1 MFMKLISTRLRH
13 FVRIKCTP
21 FCVSRS
27 SDDDGDDD
35 DDDDDDDTNTFA
47 NAYLAVQSEE
57 QCKHYYIMRIA
68 YIKIKIEIS

>member
-1 MFMKLISTRLRH
+1 MHTFL
-13 FVRIKCTP
+13 
-21 FCVSRS
+21 CVSGS
-27 SDDDGDDD
+27 NDDDDNDDD
-35 DDDDDDDTNTFA
+35 DDDDDGDDDTFA